1 MSDPLELLRARYGA
15 AHVPGS
21 ASRYAPDA
29 INPVLE
35 TLLAHRS
42 VRGFLTDALPRGTLE
57 LLIAAAQSA
66 PSSSNLQTFS
76 VVSLEEPERKARVA
90 TLAADQNFIREA
102 PLFRGCIRSRRQVA
116 LACKESEGKACRRS
130 QGGPLSRRRNAA
142 VRRFAGEPSGLRTVA
157 RGTALRSLCR
167 GPTLHSVP
175 RLVPQATVLNAIL
188 PPTANTPRWLV
199 DLSRLQ
205 HIAAAAGVEAEG
217 LEYLD
222 TFLMGAIDAALAAQ
236 NVVTAAESL
245 GLGTVYVGALR
256 NRPLEVARE
265 LGLPKGVFPLFGL
278 AVGRPDAARPA
289 SVKPRLSQALVLHR
303 EQYST
308 APIDADIESYDAL
321 VAEFNRSQNLP
332 PTRWTERTLER
343 VRSVSSLRGRDKLRG
358 QLGVQGFELK

>member
-15 AHVPGS
+15 DHIPAS

-42 VRGFLTDALPRGTLE
+42 VRGFRKDALPAGTLE

-76 VVSLEEPERKARVA
+76 VVSLEEPERKSRVA
-90 TLAADQNFIREA
+90 TLAADQEFIREA
-102 PLFRGCIRSRRQVA
+102 PLF
-116 LACKESEGKACRRS
+116 LA
-130 QGGPLSRRRNAA
+130 
-142 VRRFAGEPSGLRTVA
+142 
-157 RGTALRSLCR
+157 
-167 GPTLHSVP
+167 
-175 RLVPQATVLNAIL
+175 
-188 PPTANTPRWLV
+188 WLA

-205 HIAAAAGVEAEG
+205 HIADAGQVEAEG
-217 LEYLD
+217 LQYLD

-256 NRPLEVARE
+256 NQPLEVARE
-265 LGLPKGVFPLFGL
+265 LGLPQGVFPLFGL
-278 AVGRPDAARPA
+278 AVGVPDAARPA
-289 SVKPRLSQALVLHR
+289 SVKPRLPQELVLHR
-303 EQYST
+303 EQYNT
-308 APIDADIESYDAL
+308 APVDAGIARYDTLIAD
-321 VAEFNRSQNLP
+321 FNRSQGLP
-332 PTRWTERTLER
+332 PARWTERTLER
-343 VRSVSSLRGRDKLRG
+343 VRSVSALRGRDKLRE

>member
-21 ASRYAPDA
+21 ASRYAPEA

-42 VRGFLTDALPRGTLE
+42 VRGFRSDALPGGTLE

-102 PLFRGCIRSRRQVA
+102 PLF
-116 LACKESEGKACRRS
+116 LA
-130 QGGPLSRRRNAA
+130 
-142 VRRFAGEPSGLRTVA
+142 
-157 RGTALRSLCR
+157 
-167 GPTLHSVP
+167 
-175 RLVPQATVLNAIL
+175 
-188 PPTANTPRWLV
+188 WLV

-205 HIAAAAGVEAEG
+205 HIASAAGVTAEG

-265 LGLPKGVFPLFGL
+265 LGLPKSVFPLFGL
-278 AVGRPDAARPA
+278 AVGRPDEARPA

-303 EQYST
+303 EQYGT
-308 APIDADIESYDAL
+308 TPIDSGIESYDAL
-321 VAEFNRSQNLP
+321 IAEFNRSQNLP
-332 PTRWTERTLER
+332 PARWTERTLER
-343 VRSVSSLRGRDKLRG
+343 VRTASALRGRDELRE
-358 QLGVQGFELK
+358 QLVVQGFELK